1 MLVLAAVIV
10 IGAALSAAYFM
21 VLRRP
26 YAVLYANLR
35 SADAA
40 TIVAELDKRKTPYRL
55 AQGGA
60 TILAPQGQI
69 DGTRLTI
76 SNEDLPL
83 KGAVGFELFNKS
95 DMGLTEFAQK
105 INYQRALQGELAR
118 TIMTID
124 AVDSA
129 RVHLS
134 IADPTLFRD
143 DRRPSKA
150 SITLTLRPGKSLSHE
165 AVLGIQRLVASAVP
179 DLAADDVVVL
189 DESGATISGAAAPAP
204 AEDSSPQAQERH
216 AVEQYYISKIRK
228 ALTATPGASD
238 AQVTV
243 TALTEPSVSSIEGR
257 AAALEAWT
265 PTTRGFPLAVT
276 LSLPVLPDATARSQI
291 QKLVGDAAGLDPKKG
306 DSVALGQGPGWE
318 VPPAEPA
325 GQYVTIGPAAAAAPV
340 ESSPSGPSATTFW
353 EMHLIPLLLV
363 LVGAAFLLHRFSGRR
378 LKLTLKQR
386 ESYVRRLRSFLHEG
400 PEHAA

>member
-10 IGAALSAAYFM
+10 IGAVLSAAYFM

-60 TILAPQGQI
+60 TILAPQDQI
-69 DGTRLTI
+69 DGTRLAI

-179 DLAADDVVVL
+179 DLSADDVVVL
-189 DESGATISGAAAPAP
+189 DESGATISGSAAPAP
-204 AEDSSPQAQERH
+204 AEDNSPQAQERH
-216 AVEQYYISKIRK
+216 AVEQYYVSRIRR
-228 ALTATPGASD
+228 ALTAAPGASD

-243 TALTEPSVSSIEGR
+243 TALTEPSVSSIEGH
-257 AAALEAWT
+257 AAALYAWT

-276 LSLPVLPDATARSQI
+276 LSLPVLPDATAKSQI

-306 DSVALGQGPGWE
+306 DSVALGQGPGSE

-353 EMHLIPLLLV
+353 EMRLIPLLLV

-378 LKLTLKQR
+378 LRLTPKQR
-386 ESYVRRLRSFLHEG
+386 ESYVRRLRSFLDEG